1 MKEMWN
7 FSHQTLVDVSCKKTL
22 KSKTFHVGSTKFIYI
37 YITVY
42 EVNIYFAL
50 KNKRLYAAVDMIM
63 MNHDEFKLGVGA

>member
-1 MKEMWN
+1 MC
-7 FSHQTLVDVSCKKTL
+7 HVKKP
-22 KSKTFHVGSTKFIYI
+22 SKVRRFTWAVQSLYI